1 MIFNESP
8 NMLSIYSISL
18 GCPKNRVDTERLL
31 GSIAPARVRMVQN
44 YDQAQLVLINSCAFI
59 APAIEESVSTIL
71 EVADEIAGLP
81 AENRPLL
88 VVAGCLP
95 GRFGAPSL
103 AAEIPEVDLWLETKV
118 MPEWP
123 ERVLEALRT
132 SHWKNLPLLS
142 GLTSGPGRV
151 LSTGPSYA
159 WLKISEG
166 CGQSCAFCTIPMI
179 RGKVRS
185 STAGDL
191 VTEARALLDDGVKEL
206 ILVAQDLTSW
216 GRDLPGKPQLR
227 NLLEKLLPLNGLER
241 LRLMYLYPAGLTDEL
256 LAFIRDAGAPLLPYF
271 DVPLQH
277 SHPEILTRMGRPFAQ
292 SPLKVVEKIRKY
304 LPGAALRTS
313 LITGFPGEGEAEF
326 EQLCRFVEEVR
337 FQNLG
342 VFAYQ
347 AEEGTPAA
355 AMPDQLPEKVKLER
369 QTRIMEI
376 QEEISEETL
385 RGYLG
390 EQLDV
395 LIDAPHPEWP
405 GLYVGRTW
413 FQAPEVDGV
422 TYVSGEN
429 IAPGDMIKA
438 EVTETFAYDLNA
450 LA

>member
-1 MIFNESP
+1 
-8 NMLSIYSISL
+8 MLSIYSISL

-31 GSIAPARVRMVQN
+31 GSIAPAQVRMVQD
-44 YDQAQLVLINSCAFI
+44 YDEAQLVVINSCAFI

-71 EVADEIAGLP
+71 EAADEIAGLP
-81 AENRPLL
+81 EERRPLL

-95 GRFGAPSL
+95 GRFGAASL
-103 AAEIPEVDLWLETKV
+103 KGEIPEVDLWLETND

-123 ERVLEALRT
+123 ERVLSALRA
-132 SHWKNLPLLS
+132 SHWQDLPLLS
-142 GLTSGPGRV
+142 GLSSGPGRV

-166 CGQSCAFCTIPMI
+166 CGQACAFCTIPMI

-185 STAGDL
+185 STAGEL

-216 GRDLPGKPQLR
+216 GRDLPEKPNLR
-227 NLLEKLLPLNGLER
+227 QLLEKLLPLDGLER
-241 LRLMYLYPAGLTDEL
+241 LRLMYLYPAGLTDDL
-256 LAFIRDAGAPLLPYF
+256 LGFIRDAGKPLLPYF

-277 SHPEILTRMGRPFAQ
+277 SHPDILTRMGRPFAQ
-292 SPLKVVEKIRKY
+292 SPMKVVEKIRQY
-304 LPGAALRTS
+304 LPEAALRTS

-326 EQLCRFVEEVR
+326 ADLCGFVEEVR

-355 AMPDQLPEKVKLER
+355 SMPAQLPEEVKLER
-369 QTRIMEI
+369 QSRIMEI
-376 QEEISEETL
+376 QEEISEEIL
-385 RGYLG
+385 RDYLG
-390 EQLDV
+390 EQLEV

-429 IAPGDMIKA
+429 IAHGDLVKA
-438 EVTETFAYDLNA
+438 EISETFTYDLNA
-450 LA
+450 LV